1 MTEAEARDRIR
12 DLLVELR
19 ACARSLPPGR
29 VMHAPPEVFELLCAV
44 AVALEVM
51 GVRPDLDG

>member
-1 MTEAEARDRIR
+1 MTEDDARDRIR
-12 DLLVELR
+12 ELLVELR
-19 ACARSLPPGR
+19 ACARALPARR
-29 VMHAPPEVFELLCAV
+29 VLDAPPEVRELLCAV